1 MIKKPYL
8 FTPGPTPLPHR
19 VSAIASNPIIHHRSQ
34 EFSQILM
41 EVCEGIKYVFQTK
54 KDVFVLSSSGSGAME
69 TAVVNMFSPG
79 DEVIAI
85 NGGKFGDR
93 WGKICRAFGV
103 KTHEIILEWGT
114 DFSAEALAGELRRHP
129 EAKAVLA
136 TLAETS
142 TGTVYDIQGFGEAVS
157 ETGAVLVVDAIS
169 GIGAAP
175 CPMDEWHVDV
185 FLSASQKSLM
195 TPPGLAY
202 ISLSPKAWRLA
213 EKSTLPK
220 FYFDVMAAKKSLGKG
235 TTPWTPAITL
245 IIQQR
250 EALRVIR
257 EIGLKSL
264 LRHHEILGRAVR
276 TGIQTIG
283 LELLSKRPGNVL
295 TAVKVP
301 EGIDGNTLL
310 QKIQDK
316 YKVHIAG
323 AQEPHRGEF
332 IRIAHLGYMGGFDM
346 ITALSALEM
355 ALSEL
360 GYSFPLGGAV
370 RAAEEIIKE
379 NWS

>member
-1 MIKKPYL
+1 
-8 FTPGPTPLPHR
+8 
-19 VSAIASNPIIHHRSQ
+19 
-34 EFSQILM
+34 
-41 EVCEGIKYVFQTK
+41 
-54 KDVFVLSSSGSGAME
+54 
-69 TAVVNMFSPG
+69 
-79 DEVIAI
+79 
-85 NGGKFGDR
+85 
-93 WGKICRAFGV
+93 
-103 KTHEIILEWGT
+103 
-114 DFSAEALAGELRRHP
+114 
-129 EAKAVLA
+129 
-136 TLAETS
+136 
-142 TGTVYDIQGFGEAVS
+142 
-157 ETGAVLVVDAIS
+157 VDAIS